1 MKNNEYLIVH
11 KSILPEY
18 FDQIILTRELI
29 NDQKYSVSDAC
40 KETGISRSTYYKYKD
55 YIFRPNKVSGTK
67 ALFGIKTLDIKG
79 ILSVILQV
87 VYESHGNIISINQ
100 DSPIDGTAHIT
111 ISIDVSEIDSSIEI
125 LRQNIE
131 KIDGIKSV
139 DIMGVE

>member
-11 KSILPEY
+11 KSILPSYYEE
-18 FDQIILTRELI
+18 IILTRELI
-29 NDQKYSVSDAC
+29 NDQKFSVSDAC
-40 KETGISRSTYYKYKD
+40 KATGISRSTYYKYKD
-55 YIFRPNKVSGTK
+55 YIFRPNKSSGTK
-67 ALFGIKTLDIKG
+67 ALFGIKTIDVKG

-111 ISIDVSEIDSSIEI
+111 ISIDVCELDSSIEV
-125 LRQNIE
+125 LKGNIE
-131 KIDGIKSV
+131 KIEGIKSV